1 MTESRYSDH
10 RYSVALKGNTDL
22 DEADDGESLVL
33 SGCGSFFETATALH
47 HQPCKGFDVSHRVV
61 DRVVIVGRHAQPLP
75 ALAVVEIADEASIEV
90 ADSPAGMAERIT
102 AV

>member
-1 MTESRYSDH
+1 
-10 RYSVALKGNTDL
+10 
-22 DEADDGESLVL
+22 
-33 SGCGSFFETATALH
+33 
-47 HQPCKGFDVSHRVV
+47 
-61 DRVVIVGRHAQPLP
+61 VGRHAQPLP

>member
-1 MTESRYSDH
+1 M
-10 RYSVALKGNTDL
+10 GNL
-22 DEADDGESLVL
+22 L
-33 SGCGSFFETATALH
+33 SYQVVEVFSKPLPLSI

-90 ADSPAGMAERIT
+90 ADSPAGMAERIA